1 MDIYLSNSRTGRL
14 ADKRIRIF
22 REENPRRLS
31 DAMDLVFTNEKIEN
45 PNAITFTVHGY
56 NDSYKFKTNDERLS
70 EYFDRD
76 RSHWTK
82 EAIETIAAEEKELWE
97 AYMCGDVFG
106 IACERWNAAEREWT
120 AVENTLYG
128 VYGAKDAIAIAKD
141 ILLRHSTE
149 AFVVTC
155 EEDVKYCFN
164 IKKDGCDDKNV

>member
-1 MDIYLSNSRTGRL
+1 MDIYLSNSRTGKL

-22 REENPRRLS
+22 REDNPRCLS
-31 DAMDLVFTNEKIEN
+31 DAMDLVFTNEKIKN

-56 NDSYKFKTNDERLS
+56 NDSYKFKTNDERLD
-70 EYFDRD
+70 EYFDHD

-82 EAIETIAAEEKELWE
+82 EAIEKIAADEKELWE
-97 AYMCGDVFG
+97 AYIHGDVFG
-106 IACERWNAAEREWT
+106 IACERWNAAEREWI
-120 AVENTLYG
+120 AVENTLYE